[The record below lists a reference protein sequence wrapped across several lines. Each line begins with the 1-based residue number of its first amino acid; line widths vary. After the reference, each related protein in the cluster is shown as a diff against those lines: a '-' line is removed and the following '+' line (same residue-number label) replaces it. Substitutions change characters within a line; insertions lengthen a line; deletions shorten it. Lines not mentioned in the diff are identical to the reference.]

1 MVHQPFAL
9 ISMVSPHPTEVT
21 CYPLGL
27 PMTHRFG
34 VTFLLAGLIPNPL
47 DIRFT
52 EISGL
57 GAKITTTNDPCSA
70 PTLSASK
77 IPTGIEYNELTLR
90 RGLVMLSPVSK
101 QVETIFRSFKFFRSD
116 VLITVFSE
124 LGVPT
129 GAWMFNE
136 AFPVEWQ
143 LADLNAM
150 EESVLVEIGRAH
162 V

>member
-1 MVHQPFAL
+1 
-9 ISMVSPHPTEVT
+9 
-21 CYPLGL
+21 
-27 PMTHRFG
+27 MTHRFG

-90 RGLVMLSPVSK
+90 RG
-101 QVETIFRSFKFFRSD
+101 F
-116 VLITVFSE
+116 VLGPSE
-124 LGVPT
+124 R
-129 GAWMFNE
+129 
-136 AFPVEWQ
+136 
-143 LADLNAM
+143 
-150 EESVLVEIGRAH
+150 VLVVEDVVTTGGSALKAVRQLRQAGFVVERVVAIVDRQEGGAAAMAAAGLELRSLFQLEEVAAAQAGAAGAD
-162 V
+162 VAVDVAAQPPSDG